1 MRKATRHPPSHRE
14 GNKTHRNLRDLSAD
28 ALPHTRTLFAGTVAV
43 DVNVNA
49 NNKCLK
55 KIADTVALIEH
66 DCRSM
71 PAFYLS
77 VSI

>member
-1 MRKATRHPPSHRE
+1 M
-14 GNKTHRNLRDLSAD
+14 
-28 ALPHTRTLFAGTVAV
+28 PHTRTLFAVTVAV
-43 DVNVNA
+43 DVNA
-49 NNKCLK
+49 NNKWPK
-55 KIADTVALIEH
+55 KIADSVALMER

>member
-28 ALPHTRTLFAGTVAV
+28 ALPHMRTLFAGIAAIT
-43 DVNVNA
+43 DVNA
-49 NNKCLK
+49 NNKWPK
-55 KIADTVALIEH
+55 KIADSVALIER